1 MISPSGRN
9 TRLRR
14 SPCQAQRR
22 REHPATKP
30 KPKRTRK
37 RERNFVSVHS
47 SYRPIPAI
55 QEKASSDLVGDRT
68 DEISTQRYYHSG
80 AAVSAS
86 RRARLWGKKTRS
98 FIPLTGGVS
107 CASPR
112 ATAHTPRAIRVCP
125 RRRHGAPHGLGGVK
139 TGAVQA
145 PLPGPNARRDSPA
158 LALA

>member
-14 SPCQAQRR
+14 SPCTAQARR
-22 REHPATKP
+22 DKPATKP
-30 KPKRTRK
+30 KAKRTRK

-98 FIPLTGGVS
+98 LIPFTGGVFW
-107 CASPR
+107 ASPR
-112 ATAHTPRAIRVCP
+112 AAAHPRRAIKLCQ
-125 RRRHGAPHGLGGVK
+125 RRGHRRPHWLGG
-139 TGAVQA
+139 
-145 PLPGPNARRDSPA
+145 
-158 LALA
+158 

>member
-22 REHPATKP
+22 RDNPATKP

-86 RRARLWGKKTRS
+86 RPRRPLGDKTRS
-98 FIPLTGGVS
+98 LDPFSGV
-107 CASPR
+107 
-112 ATAHTPRAIRVCP
+112 
-125 RRRHGAPHGLGGVK
+125 G
-139 TGAVQA
+139 
-145 PLPGPNARRDSPA
+145 
-158 LALA
+158 

>member
-14 SPCQAQRR
+14 SPCTAQARR
-22 REHPATKP
+22 DNPATKP

-98 FIPLTGGVS
+98 LIPFTGGCFFVL
-107 CASPR
+107 PG
-112 ATAHTPRAIRVCP
+112 ATATPTRAYTRCC
-125 RRRHGAPHGLGGVK
+125 A
-139 TGAVQA
+139 
-145 PLPGPNARRDSPA
+145 
-158 LALA
+158 